1 MWVRELILRWH
12 VWLLATFLPLLVKLV
27 PLGRLLKLLTP
38 PARFRPHAGV
48 PPDRIV
54 EIIGRRLRRPRN
66 MRRRACLRR
75 GLLLFHMLRLSGTPA
90 VLHVGVFPP
99 NGESERLRAHCWVS
113 VDGRCVSDPPDNELA
128 LRLTY
133 SAQKGAFVNSVT

>member
-1 MWVRELILRWH
+1 MWIRELILRSH

-27 PLGRLLKLLTP
+27 PLGRLVKLLTP
-38 PARFRPHAGV
+38 PARFTPHAAV
-48 PPDRIV
+48 TADRIV
-54 EIIGRRLRRPRN
+54 EIVGRRLHRLRN

-99 NGESERLRAHCWVS
+99 NAESERLRAHCWVS
-113 VDGRCVSDPPDNELA
+113 VEGRCVWDPPENTVA
-128 LRLTY
+128 LWLTY
-133 SAQKGAFVNSVT
+133 GAQKGDIVSSVT

>member
-1 MWVRELILRWH
+1 MWFREFILRSH

-27 PLGRLLKLLTP
+27 PLGRLVKLLTP
-38 PARFRPHAGV
+38 PARFTPYVAFT
-48 PPDRIV
+48 PNRIM
-54 EIIGRRLRRPRN
+54 EIVGRRLRRPRN
-66 MRRRACLRR
+66 MRRRACLRK

-113 VDGRCVSDPPDNELA
+113 VGGRCVSDPPDNEVA

-133 SAQKGAFVNSVT
+133 SAQKDTFVSSVT